1 MVAKTKFVPPE
12 YLVVMTTIF
21 NPKQWKSKTEEQAA
35 VCRRAAVE
43 SRKDIERLAK
53 FPDDIRPEVFAA
65 LRQKMAALME
75 AMAEQSDNHAS
86 FFDMASKAVVMEK
99 P

>member
-1 MVAKTKFVPPE
+1 MVAKAKFVPPE
-12 YLVVMTTIF
+12 YLVVMPTIF
-21 NPKQWKSKTEEQAA
+21 NPKQWKSKTEDQAA
-35 VCRRAAVE
+35 VCRQTAIEA
-43 SRKDIERLAK
+43 RKDIERLSR
-53 FPDDIRPEVFAA
+53 FPNDIRPEVFAA

-86 FFDMASKAVVMEK
+86 FFDMAAQATVMEK